1 MKIQPLT
8 QNDIP
13 FVPDLLPKGWEGEVS
28 TIESYIKSPF
38 AFPVKAS
45 IDNKMVGIGT
55 AIVYGE
61 TAWLAHIIV
70 HPEYRNKGIGKRL
83 TEALVET
90 SFSKG
95 SETIFL
101 SATEL
106 GVPVYKNLGFEIETE
121 YLIYKSEA
129 KIEPFELSEKII
141 PNQSNFNNQIMDLD
155 YKISGEDRQV
165 LLEPN
170 LSGAYIYLD
179 DQKVS
184 GFYLPDLGD
193 GLIVASTVTAG
204 IELMKLRLNTN
215 DEASFPKDNL
225 PATKFILQHPFR
237 EVRKEKRMR
246 LGKPRPWQP
255 EGIFNRIGGN
265 LG

>member
-8 QNDIP
+8 QNDIS

-38 AFPVKAS
+38 AFPVKANV
-45 IDNKMVGIGT
+45 DDKLVGIGT

-70 HPEYRNKGIGKRL
+70 HPEHRSQGIGKRI
-83 TEALVET
+83 TQTLVET
-90 SFSKG
+90 SYSKDC
-95 SETIFL
+95 ETIYL

-106 GVPVYKNLGFEIETE
+106 GEPVYKNLGFETETE
-121 YLIYKSEA
+121 YLIYKCDV
-129 KIEPFELSEKII
+129 KIEPFESSEKIVQNL
-141 PNQSNFNNQIMDLD
+141 PNFNSQIMDLD
-155 YKISGEDRQV
+155 YKISGEDRKV

-179 DQKVS
+179 DQNVS

-215 DEASFPKDNL
+215 DEVSFLKDNL
-225 PATKFILQHPFR
+225 PATEFILQQPFR

-246 LGKPRPWQP
+246 LGKPRSWQP

-265 LG
+265 MG